1 MQFLDR
7 VKEDKLIVEI
17 ELNMIKKFTLI
28 LIFVIAVALDATAQT
43 NMSRED
49 LQKQEQSIR
58 RELDELN
65 QLLEQTK
72 RNKKSSLGQL
82 AMIRTKIAKREAL
95 VNGIRNQV
103 KILDAAIYTNQ
114 LDVQKLNKDL
124 DTLKSRYAKS
134 IIFSYK
140 GRSGYEYLNFLF
152 SAKSFNDAVKRITY
166 LKSYRQNREAQA
178 RAIGMSQVD
187 LNTKIGQLSDNKK
200 DRLKTLTVQNE
211 QLQVLEQDKK
221 EQDKVVKQLK
231 SKEQEITEQVR
242 LKESQRRKMQQALT
256 ALIKREIQ
264 EAEKRE
270 KERLAKQK
278 ASNEAAAKAKANN
291 DNNNGAA
298 KANIKIGKVE
308 GGLTSTTDN
317 RPYSALET
325 TEEGRE
331 TSISFE
337 NNKGNLPWP
346 IDRGNVYVHFGVEN
360 IPGTKLNRKS
370 DGIEIALPKGS
381 SVKSVANGTVIYVG
395 DVNGDLS
402 IFVKHGKYFT
412 TYSHLSS
419 SNVRVMQEVKAGT
432 VLGHSGIN
440 LDGEGALL
448 FSINNEK
455 VVFFDP
461 ENWLKNR
468 R

>member
-1 MQFLDR
+1 
-7 VKEDKLIVEI
+7 
-17 ELNMIKKFTLI
+17 MIKRIIALLLVCFVLI
-28 LIFVIAVALDATAQT
+28 GTIDAQT
-43 NMSRED
+43 NPSRED
-49 LQKQEQSIR
+49 LQKQEQSLR
-58 RELDELN
+58 KELDELN
-65 QLLEQTK
+65 RLLEQTK
-72 RNKKSSLGQL
+72 KNKKSSLGQL
-82 AMIRTKIAKREAL
+82 AVIRSKIAKREAL

-103 KILDAAIYTNQ
+103 KILDAAIYNNQ
-114 LDVQKLNKDL
+114 LDVQRLNKDL

-178 RAIGMSQVD
+178 NAINMSQND
-187 LNTKIGQLSDNKK
+187 LNQKINVLSDNKK
-200 DRLKTLTVQNE
+200 DRLKTLSVQNE

-231 SKEQEITEQVR
+231 SKEAEITAQVKQ
-242 LKESQRRKMQQALT
+242 KESQRRKMQQALT
-256 ALIKREIQ
+256 ALIRREIQ
-264 EAEKRE
+264 EAERKE
-270 KERLAKQK
+270 KERLAKIK
-278 ASNEAAAKAKANN
+278 AANAEAANKAKAPENN
-291 DNNNGAA
+291 ATA
-298 KANIKIGKVE
+298 KANIKIGKVD
-308 GGLTSTTDN
+308 GGLASTTDN

-346 IDRGNVYVHFGVEN
+346 VDRGNVYVHFGVEN

-381 SVKSVANGTVIYVG
+381 AVKSVANGTVIYVG

-412 TYSHLSS
+412 TYSHLSTA
-419 SNVRVMQEVKAGT
+419 NVRVMQEVKAGT
-432 VLGHSGIN
+432 ILGRSGVN

-461 ENWLKNR
+461 ESWLKNR

>member
-1 MQFLDR
+1 
-7 VKEDKLIVEI
+7 
-17 ELNMIKKFTLI
+17 MIKKIIGLLI
-28 LIFVIAVALDATAQT
+28 VCFVWTNSIQAQT
-43 NMSRED
+43 NPSRED
-49 LQKQEQSIR
+49 LQKQEQSLR

-82 AMIRTKIAKREAL
+82 AVIRSKIAKREAL

-103 KILDAAIYTNQ
+103 KLLDAAIYNNQ

-124 DTLKSRYAKS
+124 DTLKSKYAKS

-166 LKSYRQNREAQA
+166 LRSYRQNREAQA
-178 RAIGMSQVD
+178 NAINMSQND
-187 LNTKIGQLSDNKK
+187 LNQKIDQLSDNKK
-200 DRLKTLTVQNE
+200 DRLKTLSVQNE

-231 SKEQEITEQVR
+231 SKEEEITAQVR
-242 LKESQRRKMQQALT
+242 QKESQRRKMQQALT

-264 EAEKRE
+264 EAERKE
-270 KERLAKQK
+270 KERLAKIK
-278 ASNEAAAKAKANN
+278 AANAEAANKAKASENTN
-291 DNNNGAA
+291 TA
-298 KANIKIGKVE
+298 KANVKIGKVD
-308 GGLTSTTDN
+308 GGLASTTDN

-337 NNKGNLPWP
+337 NNRGNLPWP
-346 IDRGNVYVHFGVEN
+346 VDRGNVYVHFGVET

-381 SVKSVANGTVIYVG
+381 AVKSVADGTVIYVG

-412 TYSHLSS
+412 TYSHLSTA
-419 SNVRVMQEVKAGT
+419 NVRVMQEVRAGT
-432 VLGHSGIN
+432 VLGRSGVN

-461 ENWLKNR
+461 ESWLKNR

>member
-1 MQFLDR
+1 
-7 VKEDKLIVEI
+7 
-17 ELNMIKKFTLI
+17 MIKKIIGLLI
-28 LIFVIAVALDATAQT
+28 VCFVWTNSIQAQT
-43 NMSRED
+43 NPSRED
-49 LQKQEQSIR
+49 LQKQEQSLR

-82 AMIRTKIAKREAL
+82 AVIRSKIAKREAL

-103 KILDAAIYTNQ
+103 KILDAAIYNNQ

-124 DTLKSRYAKS
+124 DTLKSKYAKS

-166 LKSYRQNREAQA
+166 LRSYRQNREAQA
-178 RAIGMSQVD
+178 NAINMSQND
-187 LNTKIGQLSDNKK
+187 LNQKIDQLSDNKK
-200 DRLKTLTVQNE
+200 DRLKTLSVQNE

-231 SKEQEITEQVR
+231 SKEEEITAQVR
-242 LKESQRRKMQQALT
+242 QKESQRRKMQQALT

-264 EAEKRE
+264 EAERKE
-270 KERLAKQK
+270 KERLAKIK
-278 ASNEAAAKAKANN
+278 AANAEAANKAKAS
-291 DNNNGAA
+291 DNNNTA
-298 KANIKIGKVE
+298 KANVKIGKVD
-308 GGLTSTTDN
+308 GGLASTTDN

-337 NNKGNLPWP
+337 NNRGNLPWP
-346 IDRGNVYVHFGVEN
+346 VDRGNVYVHFGVET

-381 SVKSVANGTVIYVG
+381 AVKSVADGTVIYVG

-412 TYSHLSS
+412 TYSHLSTA
-419 SNVRVMQEVKAGT
+419 NVRVMQEVRAGT
-432 VLGHSGIN
+432 VLGRSGVN

-461 ENWLKNR
+461 ESWLKNR

>member
-1 MQFLDR
+1 
-7 VKEDKLIVEI
+7 
-17 ELNMIKKFTLI
+17 MIKRIIALLLVCFVLI
-28 LIFVIAVALDATAQT
+28 GTIDAQT
-43 NMSRED
+43 NPSRED
-49 LQKQEQSIR
+49 LQKQEQSLR
-58 RELDELN
+58 KELDELN
-65 QLLEQTK
+65 RLLEQTK
-72 RNKKSSLGQL
+72 KNKKSSLGQL
-82 AMIRTKIAKREAL
+82 AVIRSKIAKREAL

-103 KILDAAIYTNQ
+103 KILDAAIYNNQ
-114 LDVQKLNKDL
+114 LDVQRLNKDL

-178 RAIGMSQVD
+178 NAINMSQND
-187 LNTKIGQLSDNKK
+187 LNQKINVLSDNKK
-200 DRLKTLTVQNE
+200 DRLKTLSVQNE

-231 SKEQEITEQVR
+231 SKEAEITAQVKQ
-242 LKESQRRKMQQALT
+242 KESQRRKMQQALT
-256 ALIKREIQ
+256 ALIRREIQ
-264 EAEKRE
+264 EAERKE
-270 KERLAKQK
+270 KERLAKIK
-278 ASNEAAAKAKANN
+278 AANAEASNKAKAPENN
-291 DNNNGAA
+291 ATA
-298 KANIKIGKVE
+298 KANIKIGKVD
-308 GGLTSTTDN
+308 GGLASTTDN

-346 IDRGNVYVHFGVEN
+346 VDRGNVYVHFGVEN

-381 SVKSVANGTVIYVG
+381 AVKSVANGTVIYVG

-412 TYSHLSS
+412 TYSHLSTA
-419 SNVRVMQEVKAGT
+419 NVRVMQEVRAGT
-432 VLGHSGIN
+432 VLGRSGVN

-461 ENWLKNR
+461 ESWLKNR